1 MDTINRPPTGP
12 NSPHWRAF
20 TAECTLAADQIG
32 VGARSLSQLQPASIG
47 SFYVALFP
55 LSIGYERMAKV
66 ALQINAKITTG
77 QFLTKAQMRDKATA
91 GHRID
96 ALFDRVEELAV
107 THKYDQNH
115 PNGQRPT
122 DDITM
127 AITAVLTEF
136 ADGGRYNHLNS
147 LGSPDAP
154 VPSAEEQ
161 WDSEVMRRIAATHLT
176 ARRKSKIA
184 RNAAMWDIPGNP
196 DMGTLAFHQD
206 VDGSFHTTPG
216 MLALRAGIYE
226 ALTPYARM
234 YALRP
239 GRWLASIL
247 DQLTTDAMGSKHAR
261 GHVPYVNEF
270 FGWLDNNDAFLRQR
284 RDLTRN
290 V

>member
-1 MDTINRPPTGP
+1 MHPRSRSNWCR
-12 NSPHWRAF
+12 SPR
-20 TAECTLAADQIG
+20 
-32 VGARSLSQLQPASIG
+32 LSQLQPASIG

-184 RNAAMWDIPGNP
+184 RNAAMWDTQATPTSAPSRSIRMLMEASTQPQECWHSGP
-196 DMGTLAFHQD
+196 VSTRRSLP
-206 VDGSFHTTPG
+206 TPG
-216 MLALRAGIYE
+216 CMHCDRA
-226 ALTPYARM
+226 A
-234 YALRP
+234 
-239 GRWLASIL
+239 
-247 DQLTTDAMGSKHAR
+247 
-261 GHVPYVNEF
+261 
-270 FGWLDNNDAFLRQR
+270 GWPAFS
-284 RDLTRN
+284 TN
-290 V
+290 